1 MALEIQHN
9 MTAVG
14 YSPFIIKPIDDFKC
28 ANFKFDKRYI
38 LIQLTRSSWDNCH
51 YASEGVVGWKRP
63 LMKWRVHT
71 RGEYIKVYW
80 PKKGEPEYIQN
91 GFQVHI
97 IFLKYRT
104 IFKCLIRLMMLKKRA
119 QMRIKARKNL
129 KIAHLF
135 RGVGNDNLNTQI
147 LTFV

>member
-1 MALEIQHN
+1 MTLEIQHN
-9 MTAVG
+9 MTAIG
-14 YSPFIIKPIDDFKC
+14 YSPFIIKPIGDFKY
-28 ANFKFDKRYI
+28 ANFEFDKRYF
-38 LIQLTRSSWDNCH
+38 LIQLARSSLDQCD
-51 YASEGVVGWKRP
+51 YASEGGFGLERP
-63 LMKWRVHT
+63 LMKWRIHT

-80 PKKGEPEYIQN
+80 PKKGNPEYVKN
-91 GFQVHI
+91 GTHVHI

-104 IFKCLIRLMMLKKRA
+104 IFKCLIRLMILKKRA

-129 KIAHLF
+129 IIAHLF

>member
-1 MALEIQHN
+1 MTLEIQHN
-9 MTAVG
+9 MTAIG
-14 YSPFIIKPIDDFKC
+14 YSPFIIKPIGDFKY
-28 ANFKFDKRYI
+28 ANFEFDKRYI
-38 LIQLTRSSWDNCH
+38 LIQLARSSWDQCH
-51 YASEGVVGWKRP
+51 YDSEGGCGLERP
-63 LMKWRVHT
+63 LMKWRIHT

-80 PKKGEPEYIQN
+80 PKKGNPEYVKN
-91 GFQVHI
+91 GTHVHI

-104 IFKCLIRLMMLKKRA
+104 IFKYLIRLMILKKRA

-129 KIAHLF
+129 IIAHLF

>member
-1 MALEIQHN
+1 